1 MANKEKI
8 LIENEKDA
16 NFVVA
21 RVMRITFIFFT
32 VLFLLNV
39 IGVFVVN
46 KTVMTIA
53 YIFGSLLL
61 FLPTILLKICKEKYV
76 FIKIVNVCVAVIL
89 MSLLSATLNYHV
101 IVFFVFPIVISSLY
115 FSKRLNIFA
124 TVLTVIG
131 VSCGELFS
139 YFFETVRD
147 KNWTDIYGLVV
158 FGIVP
163 RDILIIAMGSIFTML
178 SERTTTLLR
187 KLLTAEKNLK
197 KNHKEMI
204 IGFATLVENK
214 DGSTGG
220 HIKRT
225 SIYVKLL
232 ANELRKRGYYTDIL
246 TDEYLENLYQAAP
259 MHDIGKIAVPD
270 VILQKPGKLTAEE
283 FDVIKQHTVNGGKI
297 IKETFVR
304 MNNHSYSRVAYEV
317 AKYHHEKWNGNGY
330 PKGLKEDK
338 IPLCARIMA
347 IADVFDAV
355 SEKRCYRDALPLE
368 QCFSIIEE
376 GKGKDFEP
384 ILVDVFLDMKEKI
397 VDSYNSL

>member
-1 MANKEKI
+1 MAKKEKI

-147 KNWTDIYGLVV
+147 KNWSDVYGLVV

-376 GKGKDFEP
+376 GKGRDFEP
-384 ILVDVFLDMKEKI
+384 ILVDVFLDMKDKI
-397 VDSYNSL
+397 VEGYNSL

>member
-1 MANKEKI
+1 MAKKEKI

-270 VILQKPGKLTAEE
+270 VILQKPGKLTDEE

-338 IPLCARIMA
+338 IPLCARIMS

-376 GKGKDFEP
+376 GKGRDFEP
-384 ILVDVFLDMKEKI
+384 ILVDVFLDMKDKI
-397 VDSYNSL
+397 VEGYNSL

>member
-1 MANKEKI
+1 MAKKEKI

-147 KNWTDIYGLVV
+147 KNWSDVYGLVV

-178 SERTTTLLR
+178 SERTTSLLR

-376 GKGKDFEP
+376 GKGSDFEP

-397 VDSYNSL
+397 VEGYNLL

>member
-163 RDILIIAMGSIFTML
+163 RDILLIAMGSIFTML

-197 KNHKEMI
+197 KNHKEMV

-214 DGSTGG
+214 DGSTCG

-225 SIYVKLL
+225 STYVKLL
-232 ANELRKRGYYTDIL
+232 SMELRKRGYYTDIL

-368 QCFSIIEE
+368 QCFAIIEE

>member
-1 MANKEKI
+1 MAKKEKI

-131 VSCGELFS
+131 ISCGELFS
-139 YFFETVRD
+139 YFFETVKD
-147 KNWTDIYGLVV
+147 KNWSDVYGLVV
-158 FGIVP
+158 FCIIP
-163 RDILIIAMGSIFTML
+163 RDILLIAMGSIFTML

-225 SIYVKLL
+225 STYVKLL
-232 ANELRKRGYYTDIL
+232 SMELRKRGYYTDIL

-368 QCFSIIEE
+368 QCFAIIEE

-384 ILVDVFLDMKEKI
+384 ILVDVFLDMKDKI
-397 VDSYNSL
+397 VEGYNSL

>member
-1 MANKEKI
+1 
-8 LIENEKDA
+8 
-16 NFVVA
+16 
-21 RVMRITFIFFT
+21 
-32 VLFLLNV
+32 
-39 IGVFVVN
+39 
-46 KTVMTIA
+46 MTIA

-338 IPLCARIMA
+338 IPLCARIMS

-376 GKGKDFEP
+376 GKGRDFEP
-384 ILVDVFLDMKEKI
+384 ILVDVFLDMKDKI
-397 VDSYNSL
+397 VEGYNSL

>member
-1 MANKEKI
+1 
-8 LIENEKDA
+8 
-16 NFVVA
+16 
-21 RVMRITFIFFT
+21 
-32 VLFLLNV
+32 
-39 IGVFVVN
+39 
-46 KTVMTIA
+46 
-53 YIFGSLLL
+53 
-61 FLPTILLKICKEKYV
+61 
-76 FIKIVNVCVAVIL
+76 
-89 MSLLSATLNYHV
+89 
-101 IVFFVFPIVISSLY
+101 
-115 FSKRLNIFA
+115 
-124 TVLTVIG
+124 
-131 VSCGELFS
+131 
-139 YFFETVRD
+139 
-147 KNWTDIYGLVV
+147 
-158 FGIVP
+158 
-163 RDILIIAMGSIFTML
+163 ML

-338 IPLCARIMA
+338 IPLCARIMS

-376 GKGKDFEP
+376 GKGRDFEP
-384 ILVDVFLDMKEKI
+384 ILVDVFLDMKDKI
-397 VDSYNSL
+397 VEGYNSL

>member
-1 MANKEKI
+1 MAKKEKI

-89 MSLLSATLNYHV
+89 MSLLSATLNFHV

-147 KNWTDIYGLVV
+147 KNWSDVYGLVV

-376 GKGKDFEP
+376 GKGRDFEP

-397 VDSYNSL
+397 VEGYNSL

>member
-1 MANKEKI
+1 MAKKEKI

-89 MSLLSATLNYHV
+89 MSLLSATLNFHV

-270 VILQKPGKLTAEE
+270 VILQKPGKLTDEE

-338 IPLCARIMA
+338 IPLCARIMS

-376 GKGKDFEP
+376 GKGRDFEP
-384 ILVDVFLDMKEKI
+384 ILVDVFLDMKDKI
-397 VDSYNSL
+397 VEGYNSL

>member
-8 LIENEKDA
+8 LIENEKQA
-16 NFVVA
+16 NYVVA
-21 RVMRITFIFFT
+21 KVMRITFIFFT
-32 VLFLLNV
+32 VIFLLNV

-76 FIKIVNVCVAVIL
+76 FIKIVNICVAVIL

-101 IVFFVFPIVISSLY
+101 IVFYVFPIVISSLY

-131 VSCGELFS
+131 ISCGELFS
-139 YFFETVRD
+139 YFFDTVKD
-147 KNWTDIYGLVV
+147 QNWSDVYGLVV
-158 FGIVP
+158 FCIVP

-178 SERTTTLLR
+178 SGRTTTLLM
-187 KLLTAEKNLK
+187 KLLTAEKSLK
-197 KNHKEMI
+197 KNHKEMV

-225 SIYVKLL
+225 STYVKLL
-232 ANELRKRGYYTDIL
+232 SMELRKRGYYTDIL

-270 VILQKPGKLTAEE
+270 VILQKPGKLTTEE

-304 MNNHSYSRVAYEV
+304 MNNHAYSRVAYEV

-368 QCFSIIEE
+368 QCFAIIEN
-376 GKGKDFEP
+376 GRGQDFNP
-384 ILVDVFLDMKEKI
+384 LLVDIFLSMKDKI
-397 VDSYNSL
+397 VDNYNAL